1 MNTTTNTTTNTK
13 DFDDFDDYC
22 AALSRK
28 SSLTPV
34 EYRYLVSQSIAYG
47 EEHYEESMTQYRS
60 ECALFGDAGPGQAS
74 GLNSTKQ
81 QLADDRAKHAR
92 LGRIIA
98 NLAA

>member
-1 MNTTTNTTTNTK
+1 MNTTNIN
-13 DFDDFDDYC
+13 DFEDFDDYC

-47 EEHYEESMTQYRS
+47 EEHYA
-60 ECALFGDAGPGQAS
+60 ECAAQYHNECAMFGDAGPGQAS
-74 GLNSTKQ
+74 GLNSTAQ
-81 QLADDRAKHAR
+81 QLADERATHAR

>member
-1 MNTTTNTTTNTK
+1 MNTTNIN

-47 EEHYEESMTQYRS
+47 EEHHAESATQYRS
-60 ECALFGDAGPGQAS
+60 ECALFGDAGPGQARD
-74 GLNSTKQ
+74 LRNAAQ
-81 QLADDRAKHAR
+81 CLADDRATHAR

>member
-1 MNTTTNTTTNTK
+1 MNTTNIN
-13 DFDDFDDYC
+13 DFEDFDDYC

-47 EEHYEESMTQYRS
+47 EEHYAESMTQYRS
-60 ECALFGDAGPGQAS
+60 ECALFGDAGPGQAR
-74 GLNSTKQ
+74 GLNITKQ
-81 QLADDRAKHAR
+81 QLADDRATYAR

-98 NLAA
+98 NLSA

>member
-1 MNTTTNTTTNTK
+1 MNTTNIK
-13 DFDDFDDYC
+13 DFDNFDDYC

-28 SSLTPV
+28 SLLTPV
-34 EYRYLVSQSIAYG
+34 EYRYLVSESIAYG
-47 EEHYEESMTQYRS
+47 EEHYAESAAQYHS
-60 ECALFGDAGPGQAS
+60 ECAMFGDAGPGQAS

-81 QLADDRAKHAR
+81 QLADDRATHAR